1 MSNDVR
7 ILLVDDEEFYLQ
19 LYTDVLAGRRY
30 QVRTA
35 RSGAAALA
43 LLKAER
49 FDILVTDLLMRE
61 MDGLQLTEQVRA
73 AFPWMDVI
81 VVTQRDDVR
90 LAVKSM
96 RMGVFEYLVKP
107 VDRDELLLTLDR
119 LLERRRL
126 MDVQTKLLDESMQY
140 LQAQTIYRRC
150 LDILSTL
157 DFENLCE
164 VILRHVVQAL
174 GAQGGLLWLASPE
187 ALPDA
192 LGAERL
198 NLAGYR
204 GLVGLHDFPA
214 TLVLQGE
221 SLQVVRAGE
230 PFFAQ
235 AGCPL
240 PGPWSGSTHAA
251 GLLVPLLG
259 DGHPLG
265 LLLVLDKLRGDFA
278 ERDQNIAKTMAQFS
292 AIALKNGR
300 RFQSLER
307 LGLRDQGTTAY
318 NLTYFV
324 DYAGKEIYKARRYNR
339 AFSLVTVHIDRHEF
353 LREQVP
359 ADVASMLGRKVAECL
374 ARVVRDSDILARV
387 SDAEYYVLLPE
398 TDSFG
403 VRMFVR
409 RGQDALAAEPL
420 VRELSARLPLHVTM
434 GVATFPQEGKD
445 FDELLATC
453 RGSVERIR
461 QGLYR
466 RLRLSELDF
475 WEAVEVLIGSEAEHL
490 GPLQR
495 AGETFRLAEDS
506 GGASAHGQ
514 FTAPVVDALEEQ
526 VARQA
531 LAVPDSRALLYSVG
545 GALGA
550 ETRPVERALAGAE
563 RARVFL
569 VGLRDPAAGAGEHPL
584 VTRVH
589 LDDERLAS
597 HRLLL
602 VLGER
607 FSYAC
612 LGRHGQDGRL
622 FAFHTCEASVVE
634 SLIARLQDHYNFQR
648 QF

>member
-1 MSNDVR
+1 MNSDVR

-19 LYTDVLAGRRY
+19 LYTDILAGRRY

-35 RSGAAALA
+35 RTGQAALA
-43 LLKAER
+43 LLAEER

-61 MDGLQLTEQVRA
+61 MDGLELTEQVRA

-107 VDRDELLLTLDR
+107 LDRDELLLTLDR
-119 LLERRRL
+119 LLERRR
-126 MDVQTKLLDESMQY
+126 MVDVQQKLLDESMQY

-150 LDILSTL
+150 LDILSML

-174 GAQGGLLWLASPE
+174 GAQGGLLWVASPE

-192 LGAERL
+192 SGAERL

-214 TLVLQGE
+214 TLGLQGE
-221 SLQVVRAGE
+221 LLEAARAGA
-230 PFFAQ
+230 PFFAR
-235 AGCPL
+235 AGCPM
-240 PGPWSGSTHAA
+240 PGPWGDSGRAS
-251 GLLVPLLG
+251 GLVVPLVG
-259 DGHPLG
+259 EGHPVG
-265 LLLVLDKLRGDFA
+265 LLLVLDKLRGDFT
-278 ERDQNIAKTMAQFS
+278 ERDQNIARTMAQFS
-292 AIALKNGR
+292 AIALRNGR

-307 LGLRDQGTTAY
+307 LGLRDQGSTAY

-324 DYAGKEIYKARRYNR
+324 DYAGKEIYKARRYSR
-339 AFSLVTVHIDRHEF
+339 AFSLVTVHVDRHEF
-353 LREQVP
+353 LREHVP
-359 ADVASMLGRKVAECL
+359 ADAVSMLGRKVAECL

-409 RGQDALAAEPL
+409 RGQDALAGEPL
-420 VRELSARLPLHVTM
+420 VRELAASFPLHVTM
-434 GVATFPQEGKD
+434 GISTFPQDGRD
-445 FDELLATC
+445 FDQLLAAC
-453 RGSVERIR
+453 RERSERVR
-461 QGLYR
+461 QGLVR
-466 RLRLSELDF
+466 RLGLGPLGF
-475 WEAVEVLIGSEAEHL
+475 WEAVELLIGSQADHL
-490 GPLQR
+490 GPLTR
-495 AGETFRLAEDS
+495 AAEAFRLAEDS
-506 GGASAHGQ
+506 GGASAHALL
-514 FTAPVVDALEEQ
+514 APAALDAIEEQ

-531 LAVPDSRALLYSVG
+531 FAVPDSRALVYSVG
-545 GALGA
+545 GTLGVEA
-550 ETRPVERALAGAE
+550 RPVERALAGAE

-569 VGLRDPAAGAGEHPL
+569 VGLKDRTGMDGEHPL

-589 LDDERLAS
+589 LEDEALSA

-607 FSYAC
+607 FAYAC
-612 LGRHGQDGRL
+612 LGRRAEDGRL
-622 FAFHTCEASVVE
+622 CVLHTCEASTVE
-634 SLIARLQDHYNFQR
+634 YLIARLQDHYNFQR